1 MIEFLVWGSPV
12 QDSEEEVMGLDLSES
27 ELDDENKMFK
37 VSCITIQFL
46 FSFPPPPPPP
56 PDFKVTMNNLKFYH
70 LNYGA
75 IT

>member
-56 PDFKVTMNNLKFYH
+56 
-70 LNYGA
+70 
-75 IT
+75 